1 MKFLKK
7 SKGLRLNPKKIF
19 APGMTLLQ
27 LAKDL
32 YQQMKLENPA
42 VLIELNILSAGCAKL
57 VDPIFYLTNDEG
69 KGPMNDGTYIRGLFM
84 KFEYNIA
91 LRKID
96 LSYCMAFILE

>member
-1 MKFLKK
+1 M
-7 SKGLRLNPKKIF
+7 NPKKIF

-32 YQQMKLENPA
+32 YQQMKLENPE
-42 VLIELNILSAGCAKL
+42 VLIELKILSAGSAKL
-57 VDPIFYLTNDEG
+57 VDPIFYLTNDER
-69 KGPMNDGTYIRGLFM
+69 KGAMNDGTYIQGMRM

-96 LSYCMAFILE
+96 LSYCTAFILE